1 MKKLAIYLKNTY
13 SRPVSKSCLHNRAQ
27 SVLLRGSYSSKESVK
42 YGVPQGSVLVP
53 IRFSLFTND
62 LPLHLQNISVDRNM
76 LADDTTLHTSG
87 KDILQIRS
95 NMQDSLDQ
103 LSNWCDNNYIVIN
116 PIKTMSMTIAIRQK
130 KIVTLISRSRSNRG
144 EN

>member
-1 MKKLAIYLKNTY
+1 
-13 SRPVSKSCLHNRAQ
+13 
-27 SVLLRGSYSSKESVK
+27 
-42 YGVPQGSVLVP
+42 
-53 IRFSLFTND
+53 
-62 LPLHLQNISVDRNM
+62 M